1 MPTSLPALSV
11 VIVNYKTRDL
21 LLALL
26 ESIYAQA
33 PDLRLECIVLD
44 NASYDGSAQ
53 AVAARFPQVRFV
65 QNAENG
71 YFSAAYTQ
79 GIQLAQADY
88 VLALNPD
95 MQVRGATL
103 QRLLSA
109 LQADPSIGA
118 ATTTMYFPDG
128 RLQRN
133 GSRFPTFGYLVLN
146 YTFIGKLYRWLAP
159 KGWQELQDWLWYAE
173 WDRLSARPI
182 DVLPGSAIIAHRE
195 VWRAAG
201 YFEARLKMYFSDDY
215 FSRRVQA
222 LGLRT
227 VYLPSDGIVHHE
239 GASAKQV
246 SARALRMY
254 LRDLIVYTRLVYG
267 GLAAALLSVLLIPTW
282 LVQRLKAR

>member
-1 MPTSLPALSV
+1 M
-11 VIVNYKTRDL
+11 
-21 LLALL
+21 
-26 ESIYAQA
+26 
-33 PDLRLECIVLD
+33 LD

-159 KGWQELQDWLWYAE
+159 KAGKSCKIGCGTPSGIA
-173 WDRLSARPI
+173 SAHARSTSCPAARSS
-182 DVLPGSAIIAHRE
+182 PTARSGGR
-195 VWRAAG
+195 RAT
-201 YFEARLKMYFSDDY
+201 
-215 FSRRVQA
+215 SRRA
-222 LGLRT
+222 
-227 VYLPSDGIVHHE
+227 
-239 GASAKQV
+239 
-246 SARALRMY
+246 
-254 LRDLIVYTRLVYG
+254 
-267 GLAAALLSVLLIPTW
+267 
-282 LVQRLKAR
+282 